1 MIKKILTPVDFSDIT
16 QAVIDTTKFIG
27 TRFNSEVYLLHVIS
41 PLIYLSAPETM
52 VLDVIDTQTIEEIE
66 NAKKEEAYNVLT
78 QLKELLK
85 PLKAYEI
92 IDFGNPADV
101 IVEKEEE
108 LKVDLVI
115 LGGHQKGLLEKILL
129 GSTSEAVV
137 KHSKKPVL
145 VVKGKPLTQLKKVLI
160 AYDFSQIGDELLK
173 YASEF
178 LSKFE
183 NIEADI
189 VHIEEEIELPILKK
203 LGINLL
209 KQIREKKVD
218 YLDKYIE
225 LFQQKGVKAQ
235 PIFIEEREPAEGILE
250 ILNKGNYDMVMVAN
264 KGLSGLKR
272 ILIGSVSLEI
282 LRKSHISVFVF
293 KHS

>member
-145 VVKGKPLTQLKKVLI
+145 VV
-160 AYDFSQIGDELLK
+160 
-173 YASEF
+173 F
-178 LSKFE
+178 LFQKF
-183 NIEADI
+183 
-189 VHIEEEIELPILKK
+189 H
-203 LGINLL
+203 GINSS
-209 KQIREKKVD
+209 
-218 YLDKYIE
+218 
-225 LFQQKGVKAQ
+225 
-235 PIFIEEREPAEGILE
+235 
-250 ILNKGNYDMVMVAN
+250 N
-264 KGLSGLKR
+264 
-272 ILIGSVSLEI
+272 
-282 LRKSHISVFVF
+282 
-293 KHS
+293 

>member
-1 MIKKILTPVDFSDIT
+1 M
-16 QAVIDTTKFIG
+16 
-27 TRFNSEVYLLHVIS
+27 
-41 PLIYLSAPETM
+41 
-52 VLDVIDTQTIEEIE
+52 
-66 NAKKEEAYNVLT
+66 
-78 QLKELLK
+78 
-85 PLKAYEI
+85 
-92 IDFGNPADV
+92 
-101 IVEKEEE
+101 
-108 LKVDLVI
+108 
-115 LGGHQKGLLEKILL
+115 
-129 GSTSEAVV
+129 
-137 KHSKKPVL
+137 
-145 VVKGKPLTQLKKVLI
+145 VKGKPLTQLKKVLI

-173 YASEF
+173 YAYEF